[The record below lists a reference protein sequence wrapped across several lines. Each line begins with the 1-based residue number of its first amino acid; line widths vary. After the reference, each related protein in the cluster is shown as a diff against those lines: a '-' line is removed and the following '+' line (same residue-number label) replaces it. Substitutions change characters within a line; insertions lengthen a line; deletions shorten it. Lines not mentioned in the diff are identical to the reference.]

1 MAGNI
6 QTQENLSW
14 GRPWGQGIQHEGTQR
29 LAQLQRQQ
37 LGPESFIVKLKVSNV
52 LIAKLKV
59 SIAKLTSLIIKLIY
73 LIIKLTYLIIK
84 LKSLIV
90 KLKSLFFK
98 LNALIV
104 KLNVFI

>member
-1 MAGNI
+1 MAGMI
-6 QTQENLSW
+6 FTQENLSW

-73 LIIKLTYLIIK
+73 LIIKL
-84 LKSLIV
+84 KSLIV

-98 LNALIV
+98 LNVLIAKV
-104 KLNVFI
+104 NVII